1 MRDQVAEVVTRK
13 EEADAEGVK
22 NPPKVR
28 VTMYFGVSGG
38 LLRLIETRC
47 YSQIRRERTLRI
59 ILVRWTS
66 PRRSEDCNC
75 LHMSNC
81 DNGGWNTKDIHSFI

>member
-1 MRDQVAEVVTRK
+1 MCDQVAKVVTSK
-13 EEADAEGVK
+13 EEADAEGIK

-28 VTMYFGVSGG
+28 VTMSSGVFGGV
-38 LLRLIETRC
+38 LRLIETRS
-47 YSQIRRERTLRI
+47 YSQIRKERTLRI

-75 LHMSNC
+75 LYMRQL
-81 DNGGWNTKDIHSFI
+81 